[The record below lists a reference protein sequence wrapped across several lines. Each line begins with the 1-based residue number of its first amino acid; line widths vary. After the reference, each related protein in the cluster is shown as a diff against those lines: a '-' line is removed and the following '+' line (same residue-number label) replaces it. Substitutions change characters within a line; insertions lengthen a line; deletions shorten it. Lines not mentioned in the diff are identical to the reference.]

1 MSSSSQQA
9 IRITPPAAGTL
20 SRARKQFNALV
31 KKLEAERVRLAFWH
45 TEAPKIRAMADNE
58 FNPLLEAYESRRRQL
73 VLLLDRAWSDKA
85 LGKRERDKVAD
96 LICSLALESV
106 EADPEDT
113 EIKAI
118 YNRYSQSDF
127 DEETDAENA
136 LFREMVS
143 RATGI
148 ELDEDTDL
156 DSPHAFF
163 EAMHGKLEAEQEAR
177 QAKPAKKPTARE
189 LRHQAEEVKLK
200 QSVRDIFRKLASA
213 LHPDRET
220 DPTERAR
227 KTDLMQRA
235 NVAYGANDLL
245 GLLELQL
252 EVEQV
257 DQAGLDNLADD
268 RIKQFN
274 RILEGQVN
282 DIHMEIAALEFH
294 LALDMGWEPG
304 ERRTPKALVRELRAD
319 IAAMKAN
326 VKEIEEDLA
335 DLADIRKLKAWL
347 KGYRIVKNEP
357 DGGPWY

>member
-1 MSSSSQQA
+1 MPSSRQHA

-58 FNPLLEAYESRRRQL
+58 FSPLLETYEARRRQL
-73 VLLLDRAWSDKA
+73 VLLLDRAWADKA

-96 LICSLALESV
+96 LISSLALESV
-106 EADPEDT
+106 EADPHDA

-118 YNRYSQSDF
+118 YNRHSQSDF
-127 DEETDAENA
+127 DQETDAENA
-136 LFREMVS
+136 LFRAMVS

-148 ELDEDTDL
+148 DLDDDTDL

-163 EAMHGKLEAEQEAR
+163 EAMHEKMEQEQQAR
-177 QAKPAKKPTARE
+177 QAKPAKPTARE

-220 DPTERAR
+220 DPLERAR

-257 DQAGLDNLADD
+257 DQSGLDNLPDD

-282 DIHMEIAALEFH
+282 EIHMEIEALEFH
-294 LALDMGWEPG
+294 LALDMGWAPG
-304 ERRTPKALVRELRAD
+304 ARRTPKALVREMRAD
-319 IAAMKAN
+319 IAAMKSN
-326 VKEIEEDLA
+326 VKEIEADLA
-335 DLADIRKLKAWL
+335 DLADIKKLKAWL
-347 KGYRIVKNEP
+347 KGYRIVKEDP